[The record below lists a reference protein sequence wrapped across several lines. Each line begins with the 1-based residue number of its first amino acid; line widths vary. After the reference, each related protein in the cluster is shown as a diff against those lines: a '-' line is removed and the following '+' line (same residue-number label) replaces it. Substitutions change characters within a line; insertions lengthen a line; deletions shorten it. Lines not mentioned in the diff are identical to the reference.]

1 MSEPGLSYGYELQF
15 RLRFAEGRGTEFQ
28 DFFNNLM
35 ERRDPGFRRV
45 RPWGNQGDRKNDG
58 WSPASRTL
66 FQVYAPARFKASD
79 LATKL
84 TEDFDGAV
92 DYWEQHFDTWV
103 FVHNDVDGLAP
114 EVELKVAELDQR
126 NENITCTSWGRE
138 QIRREL
144 VQFQD
149 ADLTALLGPP
159 ITAEQF
165 LSVSAASLQPLFE
178 HLEVAALNP
187 DSQGIGP
194 VPVDKIERNG
204 LGDAQTRLLTLGE
217 VKMQLVDEYLTRVS
231 PRPTYKSDVS
241 GVFAAKYE
249 ELHAAFDGA
258 DDIFDNLLAWLTAG
272 VAEAHRLVNAVTV
285 LAYFFF
291 TCQIFEEEGL

>member
-1 MSEPGLSYGYELQF
+1 MSGPSLPYGYELQF
-15 RLRFAEGRGTEFQ
+15 RLKFAEGRGNEFQ
-28 DFFNNLM
+28 DFFNRLM
-35 ERRDPGFRRV
+35 ERRDPGFRSV

-58 WSPASRTL
+58 WSPANRTL
-66 FQVYAPARFKASD
+66 FQVYAPASFKASD

-92 DYWEQHFDTWV
+92 DYWEQYFDTWV

-114 EVELKVAELDQR
+114 GVELKVAELNER

-144 VQFQD
+144 AQLQD

-165 LSVSAASLQPLFE
+165 LSVSAASLQHLFE
-178 HLEVAALNP
+178 HLEVATPNP
-187 DSQGIGP
+187 DAQKIGP

-204 LGDAQTRLLTLGE
+204 LGEAQARLLTLGE
-217 VKMQLVDEYLTRVS
+217 AKMQLVDEYLARVS
-231 PRPTYKSDVS
+231 ARPTYKSEVA

-249 ELHAAFDGA
+249 ELYAAFDDA
-258 DDIFDNLLAWLTAG
+258 DEIFNNLLAWLTAG
-272 VAEAHRLVNAVTV
+272 VAEADRVVNAVTV